1 MKLCFYKCSAMAIV
15 LIVSATCLATVNS
28 EDLAWFPQE
37 IQNSSPEDVIRFDIA
52 EGVEYGYVYCENLRG
67 VKTDLHVIKIDK
79 QVAKVY
85 PYFNELAISSN
96 TGSKQST
103 TSAAAASKEA
113 LFAMNGGQQSPSGT
127 VTPFYGVRLNG
138 ENIPTVAG
146 FDIGFA
152 YSNDGTQYGVVAK
165 SEAQKWDNYIS
176 GEGLLS
182 GGKPVIEARDQD
194 WFVNGRA
201 QRSFMGMADNRY
213 VYFFM
218 GGGRNKGYYEPAG
231 LSYYDMEVISGWFGC
246 QYATAND
253 GGGSSTM
260 VVRSDAVQSG
270 TTLPKDA
277 HTSSSSNKYTILN
290 NTGDGTERKV
300 IDHFLFL
307 DKGTPY
313 KSINI
318 RIKKQRD

>member
-1 MKLCFYKCSAMAIV
+1 MNTKSFFLA
-15 LIVSATCLATVNS
+15 ATAFVFAAFAANAAVNS
-28 EDLAWFPQE
+28 EDLAWFPLE
-37 IQNSSPEDVIRFDIA
+37 IQNSSPADVIRFDIA

-67 VKTDLHVIKIDK
+67 VKTDLHVIKIDT
-79 QVAKVY
+79 QRAKVY
-85 PYFNELAISSN
+85 PYLNELAVSSN
-96 TGSKQST
+96 TGSKKST
-103 TSAAAASKEA
+103 TSAAAASKDA
-113 LFAMNGGQQSPSGT
+113 LFAMNGGQQSSSGA
-127 VTPFYGVRLNG
+127 VIPYYGVRLNG
-138 ENIPTVAG
+138 ENIQTVAG

-165 SEAQKWDNYIS
+165 SEAQNWDNYIS

-182 GGKPVIEARDQD
+182 NRRPVIEARDQD

-218 GGGRNKGYYEPAG
+218 GGGRSSGYYKPAG

-246 QYATAND
+246 QYAAAND

-260 VVRSDAVQSG
+260 VIRSDAIADG

-277 HTSSSSNKYTILN
+277 HTAASSSKYTIVN
-290 NTGDGTERKV
+290 NTGDGSERKV
-300 IDHFLFL
+300 IDHILFL

-313 KSINI
+313 KTINV
-318 RIKKQRD
+318 RIKKHRD